1 MSDRAVAN
9 RYRDTVV
16 CVDSYNERVMKGR
29 IYNPYFE
36 GNVKFNGLMSFI
48 LAMEELL
55 DEMKYPQAYELRRSF
70 AKTDTN
76 TIDKGNEILNMKGKE
91 ETFDVKIYF
100 RQNASWQGT
109 ILWEKNRTEQ
119 KFRSV
124 LELVLLMNSALQ
136 KRVEER
142 VEL

>member
-36 GNVKFNGLMSFI
+36 GNIKFNGLMSFI

-70 AKTDTN
+70 AKEDIN
-76 TIDKGNEILNMKGKE
+76 TIDKGKEGVGIRGME

-109 ILWEKNRTEQ
+109 ILWEKSGVEQ
-119 KFRSV
+119 HFRSV

-136 KRVEER
+136 KK
-142 VEL
+142 

>member
-1 MSDRAVAN
+1 MGDRAVAN
-9 RYRDTVV
+9 KYRDTVV
-16 CVDSYNERVMKGR
+16 CVDSYNEKVMIGR
-29 IYNPYFE
+29 IYNPFFD
-36 GNVKFNGLMSFI
+36 GSIKFNGLMSFI

-70 AKTDTN
+70 MSEDTY
-76 TIDKGNEILNMKGKE
+76 TIDKGNEPTGVRGE
-91 ETFDVKIYF
+91 QETFDVKILF

-109 ILWEKNRTEQ
+109 ILWEECGMEQ

-136 KRVEER
+136 KK
-142 VEL
+142 

>member
-1 MSDRAVAN
+1 
-9 RYRDTVV
+9 
-16 CVDSYNERVMKGR
+16 MKGR

-70 AKTDTN
+70 AKKDAN
-76 TIDKGNEILNMKGKE
+76 TIDKGNEILSMKGKE

-109 ILWEKNRTEQ
+109 ILWERNKTEQ

-136 KRVEER
+136 KKG
-142 VEL
+142 L